1 MPDVGNPDTKN
12 KNYIHSVVAS
22 SCATDRPS
30 VWVCPSIR
38 LVLVRRD
45 RSTEHRDL
53 TRRDMTI
60 WILRARCSA
69 GDGYR
74 HCVILYL

>member
-1 MPDVGNPDTKN
+1 MPHGGNPDTKN
-12 KNYIHSVVAS
+12 KNYIHSVMAS
-22 SCATDRPS
+22 FCATDPPS

-45 RSTEHRDL
+45 RSTELRHL
-53 TRRDMTI
+53 TRRDTTI
-60 WILRARCSA
+60 WILRAPCSA